1 MNGNANYDN
10 APVSL
15 VLSASDAEAARAETS
30 WGSLRWL
37 ASREIG
43 NVAGMTLGRVVIR
56 RGQSNPRH
64 AHQTCEE
71 VLYLLAGR
79 LEHTVG
85 DQTVIL
91 EPGDTLVICAG
102 VFHNARSVGD
112 QDADMMVA
120 YSTGARDF
128 VLESEQG

>member
-1 MNGNANYDN
+1 MSDLGRT
-10 APVSL
+10 L
-15 VLSASDAEAARAETS
+15 VFSASYGEAARVETS

-37 ASREIG
+37 ANREVG
-43 NVAGMTLGRVVIR
+43 NVAGLTLGRVVIR

-85 DQTVIL
+85 DQSVTL
-91 EPGDTLVICAG
+91 GPGDTLAIPASA
-102 VFHNARSVGD
+102 FHNARSIGD
-112 QDADMMVA
+112 EDADMIVA
-120 YSTGARDF
+120 YSTGERDF
-128 VLESEQG
+128 VLEDENTV